1 MVRKRKSGYPEQG
14 GRLEGEILMKTIT
27 LNDGNK
33 IPAVG
38 FGVFMIPNDGPTYDA
53 VLAALRA
60 GYRHI
65 DTAAAYFNESD
76 VGKAVKDSG
85 IPREEIFITSKL
97 WLQDYGYEAAKRGLA
112 DSLEKLQMEYV
123 DLYLLHQPYGDVAGA
138 WKALEEAKAQ
148 GRIKSIGVSNM
159 TPKIW
164 NEFVPQFETV
174 PAVNQVECN
183 PFFQQRELRKVLE
196 KNDVKI
202 EAYQPLGHGNASL
215 LSHPVL
221 VGIAEKY
228 GKNAGQVILRFEVQ
242 DGLIVLPKSTN
253 PERIAGNL
261 DIFDFELTAEEMEQ
275 IRALDQGK
283 GHHDP
288 EAPGVAE
295 MLLNNYKIHD

>member
-1 MVRKRKSGYPEQG
+1 MTG
-14 GRLEGEILMKTIT
+14 IT

-38 FGVFMIPNDGPTYDA
+38 FGVFLIPADGPTYDA
-53 VLAALRA
+53 VLTALKA

-65 DTAAAYFNESD
+65 DTAAAYFNEAD
-76 VGKAVKDSG
+76 VGRAVRESG

-97 WLQDYGYEAAKRGLA
+97 WLQDYGYEAAKKGLET
-112 DSLEKLQMEYV
+112 SLEKLGMDYV

-138 WKALEEAKAQ
+138 WKALEEARAAGKI
-148 GRIKSIGVSNM
+148 RSIGVSNM

-164 NEFVPQFETV
+164 KEFVPQFETV
-174 PAVNQVECN
+174 PAVNQVECH
-183 PFFQQRELRKVLE
+183 PFFQQRELRELLAGD
-196 KNDVKI
+196 DVKI
-202 EAYQPLGHGNASL
+202 EAYQPLGHGDASL
-215 LSHPVL
+215 LSHPAITRL
-221 VGIAEKY
+221 AEKY

-261 DIFDFELTAEEMEQ
+261 DIFDFALTEDEMDAL
-275 IRALDQGK
+275 RALDTGK

-295 MLLNNYKIHD
+295 MLLQNYKIHD